1 MKKYRILL
9 ILILGSIALC
19 LDAAT
24 KNTQKDIIAIKGLA
38 HRLIPE
44 QEKSFVFKL
53 LTDTGK
59 DQFQLESIGSKIVIS
74 GNNANSMA
82 VGLNHYLKYYC
93 HVEVGWYL
101 YDTFKMPEK
110 LPVIKVPVTIDAR
123 CKDRFF
129 LNYCTF
135 GYTMPWWKWN
145 EWEHFIDWMALNGI
159 NLPLAITGQE
169 SIWYQVWTELGLT
182 DNEVRS
188 YFTGPAH
195 LPWHRMLN
203 IDYWQGPLPHSWL
216 NSQLK
221 LQQQIVARERE
232 FNMRPVLPAFAGH
245 VPQELK
251 RIYPNAKITK
261 LGAWAGF
268 PDENACSFLDP
279 MDSLFV
285 KIQKKFLDT
294 EIKLYGTDHIYGI
307 DLFNEL
313 TPPSWEPEYLQRVS
327 RQVYEALE
335 QADSK
340 AVWLQMTWLFYN
352 ERDDWTNDRVKP
364 YVTAFPADR
373 SLLLDYYCERQEVWQ
388 RTEKYFGVPYIW
400 CYLGNFGGNTMLA
413 GNIDEVNKRLENTFI
428 NGGDNFAGIGSTL
441 EGFDCNPF
449 IYEYVFEKAWNFD
462 IHKHISQW
470 VEALA
475 DQRVGKIDINGRKAW
490 KLLIDSVYTASS
502 TPGQCPLI
510 NIRPTFGKYKTY
522 YANPHIKYDNK
533 NLLDAIELLL
543 AANGTSHA
551 YFFDVA
557 NITRQLL
564 SNYYQQVFKD
574 YEKAYNDRDRQSMK
588 AKEKEMIDIMDD
600 IDRLLASQSAFLVG
614 KWISDARSWG
624 VNHAESNY
632 FESNARNLITTWGDK
647 DMLLNDYASRT
658 WAGLTK
664 TFYAERWKMFFT
676 AVDSAL
682 NRNETFDDEHYNA
695 YKAKVTLFEK
705 DWWEKR
711 MHTFNSNPVGDS
723 KIIAKEL
730 LEKYKAHILGKSTI
744 R

>member
-1 MKKYRILL
+1 
-9 ILILGSIALC
+9 
-19 LDAAT
+19 
-24 KNTQKDIIAIKGLA
+24 
-38 HRLIPE
+38 
-44 QEKSFVFKL
+44 
-53 LTDTGK
+53 
-59 DQFQLESIGSKIVIS
+59 
-74 GNNANSMA
+74 
-82 VGLNHYLKYYC
+82 
-93 HVEVGWYL
+93 
-101 YDTFKMPEK
+101 
-110 LPVIKVPVTIDAR
+110 
-123 CKDRFF
+123 
-129 LNYCTF
+129 
-135 GYTMPWWKWN
+135 
-145 EWEHFIDWMALNGI
+145 
-159 NLPLAITGQE
+159 
-169 SIWYQVWTELGLT
+169 
-182 DNEVRS
+182 
-188 YFTGPAH
+188 
-195 LPWHRMLN
+195 
-203 IDYWQGPLPHSWL
+203 
-216 NSQLK
+216 
-221 LQQQIVARERE
+221 
-232 FNMRPVLPAFAGH
+232 
-245 VPQELK
+245 
-251 RIYPNAKITK
+251 
-261 LGAWAGF
+261 
-268 PDENACSFLDP
+268 
-279 MDSLFV
+279 
-285 KIQKKFLDT
+285 
-294 EIKLYGTDHIYGI
+294 
-307 DLFNEL
+307 
-313 TPPSWEPEYLQRVS
+313 
-327 RQVYEALE
+327 VYEALE